1 MAYNIHDR
9 HYLRLDYGILHSMTL
24 PNVLR
29 KDDARL
35 RLIASAVENVLDP
48 VFQKQS
54 QLLKECLDEFRRR
67 HGFGRGIAA
76 PQIGI
81 SQRFIALN
89 LGDGS
94 FTLVNP
100 EIIWHSEQSFTMW
113 DDCMCFPDTLVKVRR
128 FESISLRYIDE
139 AGNNIEC
146 LRLDLQLY
154 ELLQHEL
161 DHLDGVLALDLA
173 LDSHSTVSR
182 QEFEANRA
190 LYQNQVD
197 YLIPSPA

>member
-1 MAYNIHDR
+1 MAHNIHDR
-9 HYLRLDYGILHSMTL
+9 HYLRLDYGILHSMSL
-24 PNVLR
+24 PNVLP

-139 AGNNIEC
+139 AGNIIEW
-146 LRLDLQLY
+146 LRLDRPLS

>member
-1 MAYNIHDR
+1 
-9 HYLRLDYGILHSMTL
+9 MTL
-24 PNVLR
+24 PNVLP
-29 KDDARL
+29 KEDARL

-48 VFQKQS
+48 VFQQQS

-139 AGNNIEC
+139 AGNTIEW
-146 LRLDLQLY
+146 LRLDRPLS

-173 LDSHSTVSR
+173 LDSNSTVAR

-197 YLIPSPA
+197 YLIPLPA

>member
-1 MAYNIHDR
+1 MA
-9 HYLRLDYGILHSMTL
+9 LPSILPS
-24 PNVLR
+24 
-29 KDDARL
+29 DDVRL
-35 RLIASAVENVLDP
+35 RLIASAVLD
-48 VFQKQS
+48 VFDPQFRQQS
-54 QLLKECLDEFRRR
+54 ELLKTCLDAFRRQR
-67 HGFGRGIAA
+67 GFGRGIAA

-89 LGDGS
+89 LGEGS

-128 FESISLRYIDE
+128 FESISVRYIDE
-139 AGNNIEC
+139 AGKTIEWHQ
-146 LRLDLQLY
+146 LDRPLS

-173 LDSHSTVSR
+173 LDVNSTVSR
-182 QEFEANRA
+182 QEFEMDRA
-190 LYQNQVD
+190 KYQKQVD
-197 YLIPSPA
+197 YTIPPPSLA

>member
-1 MAYNIHDR
+1 
-9 HYLRLDYGILHSMTL
+9 MTL
-24 PNVLR
+24 PNVLP

-35 RLIASAVENVLDP
+35 RLIARPAANVLDP
-48 VFQKQS
+48 VFQQQS
-54 QLLKECLDEFRRR
+54 QLLKECLDEFRRQ

-81 SQRFIALN
+81 SQRFIAIN

-139 AGNNIEC
+139 AGNTIEW
-146 LRLDLQLY
+146 LRLDRPLS

-173 LDSHSTVSR
+173 LDSNSTVAR

-190 LYQNQVD
+190 HYQNQVD
-197 YLIPSPA
+197 YLIPLPA

>member
-1 MAYNIHDR
+1 
-9 HYLRLDYGILHSMTL
+9 MTL
-24 PNVLR
+24 PNVLP
-29 KDDARL
+29 KEDARL
-35 RLIASAVENVLDP
+35 RLIARPVENVLDP
-48 VFQKQS
+48 VFQQQS

-113 DDCMCFPDTLVKVRR
+113 DDCMCFPDTLVKVQR

-139 AGNNIEC
+139 AGKTIEWHQ
-146 LRLDLQLY
+146 LDRPLS

-173 LDSHSTVSR
+173 LDSNSTVSR

-190 LYQNQVD
+190 HYQNQVD
-197 YLIPSPA
+197 YLIPSSA